1 MRRGTLAAVAA
12 LALAVASCAA
22 DGDTSTTIGA
32 ESPVTTSPVTTSSV
46 DDAPATTSPVT
57 TQSAGEEQSGDEEPT
72 VDGDP
77 APDFTLALD
86 GGGEFT
92 LSGEQKPVYM
102 IFWAEW

>member
-1 MRRGTLAAVAA
+1 MRRGMFLIVATLAV
-12 LALAVASCAA
+12 LAASCATETETA
-22 DGDTSTTIGA
+22 STSA
-32 ESPVTTSPVTTSSV
+32 STSPVTVSPEGS
-46 DDAPATTSPVT
+46 APATTLPVT
-57 TQSAGEEQSGDEEPT
+57 TEVADEPPAI
-72 VDGDP
+72 DGDP